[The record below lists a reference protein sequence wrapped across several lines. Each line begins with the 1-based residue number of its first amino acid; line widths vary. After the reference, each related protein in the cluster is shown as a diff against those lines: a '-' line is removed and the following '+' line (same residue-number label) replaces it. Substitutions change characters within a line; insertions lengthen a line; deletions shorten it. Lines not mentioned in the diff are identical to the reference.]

1 MDKAHFKQSVGLVET
16 KLASISLP
24 PEGLT
29 LDNGETLPEL
39 TIAYETYGQLNQAQ
53 DNVIF
58 LCHALTGDAHVAGY
72 HSDDPKSQGWWE
84 SMIGPGKGIDTNR
97 FHVICAN
104 ILGGCKGTT
113 GPGSINPATG
123 TPYGATFPNI
133 TIGDIVHAHYLL
145 LTHLGIERLYAVI
158 GGSFGGMQVLE
169 WSIRYPDM
177 PERCICL
184 ASAASL
190 SSQALAFDIVSR
202 EVITSD
208 PGWAEGNYYG
218 TGTQPSN
225 GLAAA
230 RMLGHITYL
239 SPEIM
244 TLKFGRKKKELPAGQ
259 RFHTRFEVESYLQYQ
274 GEKFVE
280 RFDSNSYL
288 HITQAMDNYDLTEAY
303 GSLKNAFKN
312 VKTRFLIVA
321 LSSDWLFPPEQ
332 SLEIASAL
340 LQIGKPVSYC
350 LISAPYG
357 HDAFLVDT
365 EQTSKLLCTFLGGC
379 AQCTSPALVR
389 KHDDYDRI
397 ASLIAPGSRVL
408 DLGCGDGALLSLLTT
423 HRQTTGT
430 GVDIE
435 LGRLIAAMGRNL
447 DVFHSDIDQKLDMIP
462 DQAYD
467 FVVLSQT
474 LQVVRHP
481 REVLHEML
489 RVARE
494 GIVSFP
500 NFANWHNRLRLGLSG
515 RMPKAESLPYEWYDT
530 PNIHLTTWQDFLQLC
545 RKDNIRIKQVIP
557 LAERPLSKLLIAA
570 GLQNL
575 GAERILVSITRT

>member
-1 MDKAHFKQSVGLVET
+1 MEKANLENSVGLVTT
-16 KLASISLP
+16 KLAHIALP
-24 PEGLT
+24 PGGLQLESGT
-29 LDNGETLPEL
+29 VLPEL
-39 TIAYETYGQLNQAQ
+39 TIAYEAYGTLNAAK

-58 LCHALTGDAHVAGY
+58 ICHALTGDAHVAGY

-84 SMIGPGKGIDTNR
+84 AMIGPGKGIDTNH

-113 GPGSINPATG
+113 GPASINPATG
-123 TPYGATFPNI
+123 TPFGATFPNI
-133 TIGDIVHAHYLL
+133 TLGDIVQAHRLL
-145 LTHLGIERLYAVI
+145 MAHLGIERLYAII

-184 ASAASL
+184 ATAASL
-190 SSQALAFDIVSR
+190 SAQALAFDIVGR

-218 TGTQPSN
+218 TGSQPNN

-244 TLKFGRKKKELPAGQ
+244 TRKFGRKKMESPAGE
-259 RFHTRFEVESYLQYQ
+259 RFSTRFEVESYLQYQ

-288 HITQAMDNYDLTEAY
+288 HITHAMDSYDLAETH
-303 GSLKNAFKN
+303 GGLKNAFKN
-312 VKTRFLIVA
+312 VKARFLIVA

-332 SLEIASAL
+332 SLEIASAMAQL
-340 LQIGKPVSYC
+340 GKKISYC
-350 LISAPYG
+350 LLKAPYG
-357 HDAFLVDT
+357 HDAFLVDID
-365 EQTSKLLCTFLGGC
+365 QTSQVICTFLGGC
-379 AQCTSPALVR
+379 AKCASPVKAVKR
-389 KHDDYDRI
+389 DDYDRI
-397 ASLIAPGSRVL
+397 ASLIEPGSRVL
-408 DLGCGDGALLSLLTT
+408 DLGCGDGDLLSLLIAN
-423 HRQTTGT
+423 RQTTGM

-435 LGRLIAAMGRNL
+435 LRHLIAAMGKNL
-447 DVFHSDIDQKLDMIP
+447 DVFYSDIDQKLDMIP

-481 REVLHEML
+481 RDVLHEML

-500 NFANWHNRLRLGLSG
+500 NFANWHNRLRLGVTG
-515 RMPKAESLPYEWYDT
+515 RMPKTDALPFEWYDT
-530 PNIHLTTWQDFLQLC
+530 PNIHLATWQDFLNLC
-545 RKDNIRIKQVIP
+545 RQDHIRVKRVIP
-557 LAERPLSKLLIAA
+557 LAERPLSKLLVAA
-570 GLQNL
+570 GFENL
-575 GAERILVSITRT
+575 GAERILVNIART

>member
-1 MDKAHFKQSVGLVET
+1 MDIANLEQSVGLVET
-16 KLASISLP
+16 KLATLSLP
-24 PEGLT
+24 PGGLT
-29 LDNGETLPEL
+29 LDGGESLPEL
-39 TIAYETYGQLNQAQ
+39 TVAYETYGTLSPAK

-58 LCHALTGDAHVAGY
+58 ICHALTGDAHVAGY
-72 HSDDPKSQGWWE
+72 HSDDPKSQGWWDAV
-84 SMIGPGKGIDTNR
+84 IGPGKGIDTNR

-123 TPYGATFPNI
+123 TPYGAAFPNI

-145 LTHLGIERLYAVI
+145 LNHLGIDRLYAII

-190 SSQALAFDIVSR
+190 SAQALAFDIVGR

-244 TLKFGRKKKELPAGQ
+244 TLKFGRKKKERPAGE
-259 RFHTRFEVESYLQYQ
+259 RFRTRFEVESYLQYQ

-303 GSLKNAFKN
+303 GDLKTAFKH
-312 VKTRFLIVA
+312 VKARFLIVA

-332 SLEIASAL
+332 SLDIASAL
-340 LQIGKPVSYC
+340 VQIGKPVSYC
-350 LISAPYG
+350 LIKAPYG
-357 HDAFLVDT
+357 HDAFLVDIV
-365 EQTSKLLCTFLGGC
+365 QTSKLLCTFLGGC
-379 AQCTSPALVR
+379 AQCTTAVTAVKR
-389 KHDDYDRI
+389 DDYDRI
-397 ASLIAPGSRVL
+397 ASLIEPRSRVL
-408 DLGCGDGALLSLLTT
+408 DLGCGDGDLLALLTAN
-423 HRQTTGT
+423 RQTTGM

-435 LGRLIAAMGRNL
+435 LGHLTAAMGKNL
-447 DVFHSDIDQKLDMIP
+447 DVFHSDIDQKLEMIP

-467 FVVLSQT
+467 YVVLSQT

-481 REVLHEML
+481 RDVLHEML
-489 RVARE
+489 RIARE

-500 NFANWHNRLRLGLSG
+500 NFANWHNRLRLGLTG

-530 PNIHLTTWQDFLQLC
+530 PNIHLATWQDFLNLC
-545 RKDNIRIKQVIP
+545 RKDHIRIKRVIP
-557 LAERPLSKLLIAA
+557 LAERRLSKLLIAA
-570 GLQNL
+570 GLENL
-575 GAERILVSITRT
+575 GAERILVNITRS

>member
-1 MDKAHFKQSVGLVET
+1 MGKSNLEQSVGLVET
-16 KLASISLP
+16 KLASITLP
-24 PEGLT
+24 PGGFKLEGG
-29 LDNGETLPEL
+29 DALPKL
-39 TIAYETYGQLNQAQ
+39 TIAYETYGTISPAK
-53 DNVIF
+53 DNIIF
-58 LCHALTGDAHVAGY
+58 ICHALTGDAHVAGF
-72 HSDDPKSQGWWE
+72 HSTDPKSQGWWE
-84 SMIGPGKGIDTNR
+84 AMIGPGKGIDTDH

-123 TPYGATFPNI
+123 TPYGAAFPNI
-133 TIGDIVHAHYLL
+133 TIGDIVDAHAFLL
-145 LTHLGIERLYAVI
+145 KHLGIERLYAVI

-190 SSQALAFDIVSR
+190 SAQALAFDIVGR

-244 TLKFGRKKKELPAGQ
+244 TQKFGRKKKECPAGE
-259 RFHTRFEVESYLQYQ
+259 RFRTRFEVESYLQYQ

-288 HITQAMDNYDLTEAY
+288 HITQAMDNYDLSETY
-303 GSLKNAFKN
+303 GDLKTAFKN
-312 VKTRFLIVA
+312 VKARFLIVA

-340 LQIGKPVSYC
+340 IQIGKPASYC
-350 LISAPYG
+350 LIKAPYG
-357 HDAFLVDT
+357 HDAFLVDID
-365 EQTSKLLCTFLGGC
+365 QTSKLLCTFLGGC
-379 AQCTSPALVR
+379 KPGTTAIPAIKR
-389 KHDDYDRI
+389 DDYDRI
-397 ASLIAPGSRVL
+397 ASLIETGSRVL
-408 DLGCGDGALLSLLTT
+408 DLGCGDGDLLSLLTT
-423 HRQTTGT
+423 NRQTSGM

-435 LGRLIAAMGRNL
+435 LSHLIAAMGKNL

-462 DQAYD
+462 DHAYD

-489 RVARE
+489 RIARE

-500 NFANWHNRLRLGLSG
+500 NFANWHNRIRLGLTG
-515 RMPKAESLPYEWYDT
+515 RMPKTEALPFEWYDT
-530 PNIHLTTWQDFLQLC
+530 PNIHLATWQDFLNLC
-545 RKDNIRIKQVIP
+545 RKDNIRVKRVIP
-557 LAERPLSKLLIAA
+557 LAERRLSKLLIAA
-570 GLQNL
+570 GLENL
-575 GAERILVSITRT
+575 GAERILVNITRP